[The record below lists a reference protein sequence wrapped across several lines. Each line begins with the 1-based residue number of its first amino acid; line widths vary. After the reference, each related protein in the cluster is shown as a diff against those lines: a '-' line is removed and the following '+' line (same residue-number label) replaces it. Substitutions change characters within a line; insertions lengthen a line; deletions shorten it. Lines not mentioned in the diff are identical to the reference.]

1 MKRILR
7 PLAALAF
14 LLALPL
20 SFSSC
25 QEDAPEVDYK
35 MEVTVTNDFT
45 KVVEAIN
52 QGTLKKEEAIKKLT
66 EAIDKMQADQATK
79 LASIISVLGDVNKT
93 LETKL
98 AAIEGAISA
107 QTLSLEGK
115 LDILAEAIKA
125 HMLKQEE
132 LTGKITKAMETLG
145 GTLAEKLA
153 EITKAINS
161 TAKTT
166 QDKLD
171 RLMGLINTQ
180 TIPLSDKLD
189 AIASA
194 IGGLTESSAKQLEA
208 LSTTLTQLKE
218 AAEASGTTQAS
229 VLAELQKL
237 VTKAAELQEEVKQSK
252 SSATLAVTAILK
264 QLEEIKA
271 KIGGTPTPPT
281 PPAQEAE
288 YVDLGL
294 PSGLKWASCNLGANS
309 PEQPGDYYAW
319 GETAPKEDY
328 GTDTYKYLKGVT
340 LEGGSREH
348 RLTKYCTDAEQGLN
362 GFTDGKKQLEPT
374 DDAATV
380 RLGAPWR
387 MPTEAEAE
395 ELLAGCTWSK
405 ETINDIP
412 CLRATSKT
420 NGKSIVVSVSGFM
433 SGTINDTRGTMTM
446 LWTSTLYSGECDR
459 GVTFL
464 ELGKETFN
472 PAVGYGF
479 RFHGLPIRP
488 VRP

>member
-1 MKRILR
+1 MKRIFL
-7 PLAALAF
+7 PLVGLAL
-14 LLALPL
+14 LLAPAT
-20 SFSSC
+20 FSSC
-25 QEDAPEVDYK
+25 KEDAPKVSHTTS
-35 MEVTVTNDFT
+35 VTVTNDFS

-52 QGTLKKEEAIKKLT
+52 QGTLKSEVAIKKLT

-98 AAIEGAISA
+98 AAIESAISA

-115 LDILAEAIKA
+115 LDILAEAIGK
-125 HMLKQEE
+125 HLLKQEE
-132 LTGKITKAMETLG
+132 LTAKITKAMETLG
-145 GTLAEKLA
+145 GTLAEKLKQISDA
-153 EITKAINS
+153 ITS

-166 QDKLD
+166 QEKLD
-171 RLMGLINTQ
+171 LLMGLINTQ
-180 TIPLSDKLD
+180 SVPLSDKLD
-189 AIASA
+189 AIAGA
-194 IGGLTESSAKQLEA
+194 IGGLKESSAKQLEA
-208 LSTTLTQLKE
+208 LGTTLTKLKE

-237 VTKAAELQEEVKQSK
+237 VTKAAELQEEVQQGK
-252 SSATLAVTAILK
+252 SSAALAVAAILK

-271 KIGGTPTPPT
+271 KIGATPTPPT
-281 PPAQEAE
+281 AEEVE

-294 PSGLKWASCNLGANS
+294 PSGLKWASCNLGATS

-319 GETAPKEDY
+319 GETEPKEDY
-328 GTDTYKYLKGVT
+328 AWDTYKHAKATEYT
-340 LEGGSREH
+340 
-348 RLTKYCTDAEQGLN
+348 LTKYCTDVEMGLD
-362 GFTDGKKQLEPT
+362 GFTDGKTQLEPA

-395 ELLAGCTWSK
+395 ELLNGCTWTK

-420 NGKSIVVSVSGFM
+420 NGKSIVICISGFM
-433 SGTINDTRGTMTM
+433 SGTINDTRGTMTAF
-446 LWTSTLYSGECDR
+446 WASTLSSREGDR
-459 GVTFL
+459 GVAFF
-464 ELGKETFN
+464 ELGKETFS
-472 PAVGYGF
+472 PEVGYGL
-479 RFHGLPIRP
+479 RFLGFPIRP

>member
-35 MEVTVTNDFT
+35 MEVTVTNDFS

-52 QGTLKKEEAIKKLT
+52 QGTLKKDEAIKKLT
-66 EAIDKMQADQATK
+66 EALDKMQADQATK
-79 LASIISVLGDVNKT
+79 LASIIAVLSDVNKT

-98 AAIEGAISA
+98 AAIEGTISS

-115 LDILAEAIKA
+115 LDILAEAIGK
-125 HMLKQEE
+125 HLLKQEE
-132 LTGKITKAMETLG
+132 LTGKITEAIDKLG
-145 GTLAEKLA
+145 GTLEAKLK
-153 EITKAINS
+153 EITDAINS

-194 IGGLTESSAKQLEA
+194 IGGLTKSSAQQIEALNTTLSALLEQAKAKGATEASVLKQLEM
-208 LSTTLTQLKE
+208 
-218 AAEASGTTQAS
+218 
-229 VLAELQKL
+229 L
-237 VTKAAELQEEVKQSK
+237 VTKAAELQEEVKQGK
-252 SSATLAVTAILK
+252 SSAALAVAAILK

-271 KIGGTPTPPT
+271 KIGGTPTPPST
-281 PPAQEAE
+281 EEVE

-319 GETAPKEDY
+319 GETEPKEDY
-328 GTDTYKYLKGVT
+328 GTDTYKYFKRVT
-340 LEGGSREH
+340 LEGGSIVH
-348 RLTKYCTDAEQGLN
+348 RLTKYCTVPADGLD
-362 GFTDGKKQLEPT
+362 GFTDGKTQLEPA

-395 ELLAGCTWSK
+395 ELLNGCTWTK

-412 CLRATSKT
+412 CLRATSKA
-420 NGKSIVVSVSGFM
+420 NGKSIVICISGFM
-433 SGTINDTRGTMTM
+433 SGTINDTRGTMTAF
-446 LWTSTLYSGECDR
+446 WASTLSSREGDR
-459 GVTFL
+459 GVAFF
-464 ELGKETFN
+464 ELGKETFS
-472 PAVGYGF
+472 PEVGYGL
-479 RFHGLPIRP
+479 RFLGFPIRP

>member
-189 AIASA
+189 AIAKA
-194 IGGLTESSAKQLEA
+194 IRGLTESSAQQLEA
-208 LSTTLTQLKE
+208 LSTTLSALKE

-229 VLAELQKL
+229 VLKQLEKL
-237 VTKAAELQEEVKQSK
+237 VASAAELQEEVKQGK
-252 SSATLAVTAILK
+252 SSAALAVASILK

-271 KIGGTPTPPT
+271 KIGSTPTPP
-281 PPAQEAE
+281 AEAME

-319 GETAPKEDY
+319 GETEPKERYKD
-328 GTDTYKYLKGVT
+328 DNYKYGKAGT
-340 LEGGSREH
+340 MESGS
-348 RLTKYCTDAEQGLN
+348 LAYFMTKYCVEAALGLD
-362 GFTDGKKQLEPT
+362 GFTDGKTQLEPT

-387 MPTEAEAE
+387 MPTEAEIE
-395 ELLAGCTWSK
+395 ELVAGCTWTK
-405 ETINDIP
+405 ETINGTP
-412 CLRATSKT
+412 CLRATSKA
-420 NGKSIVVSVSGFM
+420 NGKSIVICTAGFM
-433 SGTINDTRGTMTM
+433 LGNTLKDRGTETAF
-446 LWTSTLYSGECDR
+446 WTSTLHTPTSTRGRTFVDEGEDPCSPEAQSAVR
-459 GVTFL
+459 
-464 ELGKETFN
+464 EL
-472 PAVGYGF
+472 
-479 RFHGLPIRP
+479 GLPIRA

>member
-98 AAIEGAISA
+98 AAIEGAISV

-115 LDILAEAIKA
+115 LNILAEAIKA

-189 AIASA
+189 AIASV
-194 IGGLTESSAKQLEA
+194 IGGLTESSAQQLEA

-229 VLAELQKL
+229 ILTELQKL
-237 VTKAAELQEEVKQSK
+237 VTKAAELQEEVKQGK
-252 SSATLAVTAILK
+252 SSAALAVTAILK

-271 KIGGTPTPPT
+271 KIGGTPTPPST
-281 PPAQEAE
+281 EEVE

-294 PSGLKWASCNLGANS
+294 SVKWATRNLGANS

-340 LEGGSREH
+340 LEGGSRVH

-395 ELLAGCTWSK
+395 ELLAGCTWTK
-405 ETINDIP
+405 EMVNDTP

-420 NGKSIVVSVSGFM
+420 NGRSIVICAAGLL
-433 SGTINDTRGTMTM
+433 SGTTNEARGTITTF
-446 LWTSTLYSGECDR
+446 WTSTLYSGECDR

-479 RFHGLPIRP
+479 RFLGLPVRP

>member
-194 IGGLTESSAKQLEA
+194 MGGLTESSAQQLEA

-218 AAEASGTTQAS
+218 AANASGTTQAS
-229 VLAELQKL
+229 ILAELQKL
-237 VTKAAELQEEVKQSK
+237 VTKAAELQEEVKQGK
-252 SSATLAVTAILK
+252 SSATLAVAAILK

-271 KIGGTPTPPT
+271 KIGGSPTPPRT
-281 PPAQEAE
+281 EEVE

-319 GETAPKEDY
+319 GETEPKTDY
-328 GTDTYKYLKGVT
+328 SWRTYKWMQTGESDWKYITKYTVADGQTDAIWYDAGGNFIGDNKTT
-340 LEGGSREH
+340 LEAADDVATAKLGS
-348 RLTKYCTDAEQGLN
+348 
-362 GFTDGKKQLEPT
+362 
-374 DDAATV
+374 
-380 RLGAPWR
+380 PWR
-387 MPTEAEAE
+387 MPTADEIK
-395 ELLAGCTWSK
+395 ELIDHCTWTWTRK
-405 ETINDIP
+405 DGVNGYEVK
-412 CLRATSKT
+412 SKT
-420 NGKSIVVSVSGFM
+420 NGNSIFLPAAGYSQGTGLVDPRREGIYWSSSLYAGGSYNAVYLDFTWDEHKCSSDSRFIGYSV
-433 SGTINDTRGTMTM
+433 
-446 LWTSTLYSGECDR
+446 
-459 GVTFL
+459 
-464 ELGKETFN
+464 
-472 PAVGYGF
+472 
-479 RFHGLPIRP
+479 RP

>member
-35 MEVTVTNDFT
+35 MEVTVTNDFS

-52 QGTLKKEEAIKKLT
+52 QGTLKSEAAIKKLT

-98 AAIEGAISA
+98 AAIESAISA

-115 LDILAEAIKA
+115 LDILAEAIGK
-125 HMLKQEE
+125 HLLKQEE
-132 LTGKITKAMETLG
+132 LAAKITKAMETLG
-145 GTLAEKLA
+145 GTLAEKLKQISDA
-153 EITKAINS
+153 ITS

-166 QDKLD
+166 QEKLD
-171 RLMGLINTQ
+171 LLMGLINTQ
-180 TIPLSDKLD
+180 SVPLSGKLD
-189 AIASA
+189 AIAKA
-194 IGGLTESSAKQLEA
+194 IGGLKESSAKQLEA
-208 LSTTLTQLKE
+208 LGTTLTKLKE

-237 VTKAAELQEEVKQSK
+237 VTKAAELQEEVQQGK
-252 SSATLAVTAILK
+252 SSAALAVAAILK

-271 KIGGTPTPPT
+271 KIGSTPTPPS
-281 PPAQEAE
+281 AEEVE

-294 PSGLKWASCNLGANS
+294 PSGLKWASCNLGATS

-319 GETAPKEDY
+319 GETEPKERYDWDSY
-328 GTDTYKYLKGVT
+328 KQSKSVTNADGTSYYN
-340 LEGGSREH
+340 
-348 RLTKYCTDAEQGLN
+348 LTKYCTDAEKGLD
-362 GFTDGKKQLEPT
+362 GFTDGKKQLEPA

-479 RFHGLPIRP
+479 RFLGLPIRP

>member
-115 LDILAEAIKA
+115 LDILAEAIGK
-125 HMLKQEE
+125 HLLKQEE
-132 LTGKITKAMETLG
+132 LTAKITKAMETLG
-145 GTLAEKLA
+145 GTLAEKLKQISDA
-153 EITKAINS
+153 ITS

-166 QDKLD
+166 QEKLD
-171 RLMGLINTQ
+171 LLMGLINTQ
-180 TIPLSDKLD
+180 SVPLSDKLD
-189 AIASA
+189 AIAKA
-194 IGGLTESSAKQLEA
+194 IGGLKESSAKQLEA
-208 LSTTLTQLKE
+208 LGTTLTKLKE
-218 AAEASGTTQAS
+218 AAEASGTTQTS
-229 VLAELQKL
+229 VLKQLEAL
-237 VTKAAELQEEVKQSK
+237 VTKAAELQEEVQQGK
-252 SSATLAVTAILK
+252 SSAALAVAAILK

-271 KIGGTPTPPT
+271 KIGATPTPPS
-281 PPAQEAE
+281 AEEVE

-328 GTDTYKYLKGVT
+328 GTDTYKYLKRVT
-340 LEGGSREH
+340 LEGGSIVH
-348 RLTKYCTDAEQGLN
+348 RLTKYCTVPADGLD
-362 GFTDGKKQLEPT
+362 GFTDGKTQLEPA

-395 ELLAGCTWSK
+395 ELLAGCTWTK

-412 CLRATSKT
+412 CLRATSKA
-420 NGKSIVVSVSGFM
+420 NGKSIVICAAGLL
-433 SGTINDTRGTMTM
+433 SGTTNEARGTITTF
-446 LWTSTLYSGECDR
+446 WTSTLYSSECDR
-459 GVTFL
+459 GLAFF
-464 ELGKETFN
+464 ELGKETFS
-472 PAVGYGF
+472 PEVGYGL
-479 RFHGLPIRP
+479 RFLGFPIRP

>member
-35 MEVTVTNDFT
+35 MEVTVTNDFS

-52 QGTLKKEEAIKKLT
+52 QGALKKEEAIKKLT
-66 EAIDKMQADQATK
+66 EALDKMQADQATK
-79 LASIISVLGDVNKT
+79 LKAISDILGDVNKT

-98 AAIEGAISA
+98 AAIEGAISS
-107 QTLSLEGK
+107 QTLSLEVK
-115 LDILAEAIKA
+115 LDILAEAIDK
-125 HMLKQEE
+125 HLLKQEE
-132 LTGKITKAMETLG
+132 LTGKITEAIDKLG
-145 GTLAEKLA
+145 GTLDQKLK
-153 EITKAINS
+153 EITDAINS

-171 RLMGLINTQ
+171 RLMGLINTR

-229 VLAELQKL
+229 ILTELQKL
-237 VTKAAELQEEVKQSK
+237 VTKAAELQEEVKQGK
-252 SSATLAVTAILK
+252 SSAALAVAAILK

-271 KIGGTPTPPT
+271 KIGSTPTPP
-281 PPAQEAE
+281 AEEVE

-294 PSGLKWASCNLGANS
+294 PSGLKWATCNLGANS

-319 GETAPKEDY
+319 GETEPKERY
-328 GTDTYKYLKGVT
+328 VWSTYKHAKAVT
-340 LEGGSREH
+340 KADGSTDYP
-348 RLTKYCTDAEQGLN
+348 LTKYCSDAEMGLD
-362 GFTDGKKQLEPT
+362 GFTDGKTRLEPA

-380 RLGAPWR
+380 KLGTPWR
-387 MPTEAEAE
+387 MPTEAEIE
-395 ELLAGCTWSK
+395 ELVAGCTWTK
-405 ETINDIP
+405 ETINGTP
-412 CLRATSKT
+412 CLRATSKA
-420 NGKSIVVSVSGFM
+420 NGKSIVICTTGLM
-433 SGTINDTRGTMTM
+433 DDTSHDAQHITAAF
-446 LWTSTLYSGECDR
+446 WASTLYSASSAR
-459 GVTFL
+459 GTAFL
-464 ELGKETFN
+464 ELGNETFE
-472 PAVGYGF
+472 PATGNGP
-479 RFHGLPIRP
+479 RKLGLPIRP
-488 VRP
+488 VHP

>member
-35 MEVTVTNDFT
+35 MEVTVTNDFS

-66 EAIDKMQADQATK
+66 EALDKMQADQATK
-79 LASIISVLGDVNKT
+79 LKAISDILGDVNKT

-98 AAIEGAISA
+98 AAIEGAISS

-115 LDILAEAIKA
+115 LDILAEAIGK
-125 HMLKQEE
+125 HLLKQEE
-132 LTGKITKAMETLG
+132 LTGKITEAIDKLG
-145 GTLAEKLA
+145 GTLDQKLK
-153 EITKAINS
+153 EITEAINS

-194 IGGLTESSAKQLEA
+194 IGGLKESSAKQLEA
-208 LSTTLTQLKE
+208 LSMTLTQLKE

-229 VLAELQKL
+229 ILTELQKL
-237 VTKAAELQEEVKQSK
+237 VTKAAELQEEVKQGK
-252 SSATLAVTAILK
+252 SSAALAVAAILK

-271 KIGGTPTPPT
+271 KIGSTPTPP
-281 PPAQEAE
+281 AEEVE

-294 PSGLKWASCNLGANS
+294 PSGLKWASCNLGATS
-309 PEQPGDYYAW
+309 PEQPGNYYAW
-319 GETAPKEDY
+319 GETAPKERY
-328 GTDTYKYLKGVT
+328 TWDTYKYAEAVT
-340 LEGGSREH
+340 QADGIREYY
-348 RLTKYCTDAEQGLN
+348 LTKYCINANIGLDSFN
-362 GFTDGKKQLEPT
+362 DGKIQLEPA
-374 DDAATV
+374 DDAAMV
-380 RLGAPWR
+380 KLGAPWR
-387 MPTEAEAE
+387 MPTEAEIE
-395 ELLAGCTWSK
+395 ELVAGCTWTK
-405 ETINDIP
+405 ETINGTP
-412 CLRATSKT
+412 CLRATSKA
-420 NGKSIVVSVSGFM
+420 NGKSIVICTAGLM
-433 SGTINDTRGTMTM
+433 DDTSHDAQHITAAF
-446 LWTSTLYSGECDR
+446 WASTLYSASSAR
-459 GVTFL
+459 GTAFL
-464 ELGKETFN
+464 ELGNETFE
-472 PAVGYGF
+472 PATGNGP
-479 RFHGLPIRP
+479 RKLGLPIRAVHP
-488 VRP
+488 

>member
-132 LTGKITKAMETLG
+132 LAGKITKAMETLG

-229 VLAELQKL
+229 ILTELQKL
-237 VTKAAELQEEVKQSK
+237 VSKAAELQEEVKQGK
-252 SSATLAVTAILK
+252 SSAALAVAAILK

-294 PSGLKWASCNLGANS
+294 SVKWASCNLGANS

-319 GETAPKEDY
+319 GETAPKEYYDWS
-328 GTDTYKYLKGVT
+328 TYKYAKAVT

-348 RLTKYCTDAEQGLN
+348 RLTKYCTVPADGLD
-362 GFTDGKKQLEPT
+362 GFTDGKTQLEPA

-387 MPTEAEAE
+387 MPTEAEVE
-395 ELLAGCTWSK
+395 ELVEGCTWSK
-405 ETINDIP
+405 ETINGIP
-412 CLRATSKT
+412 CLRATSKA
-420 NGKSIVVSVSGFM
+420 NGKSIVICTAGVIYNSSYEGRHITAAFW
-433 SGTINDTRGTMTM
+433 S
-446 LWTSTLYSGECDR
+446 STLYSAGSER
-459 GVTFL
+459 GTVFL
-464 ELGKETFN
+464 EQ
-472 PAVGYGF
+472 GYENLQPGAGQGF
-479 RFHGLPIRP
+479 RVLGHPVRP

>member
-208 LSTTLTQLKE
+208 LSTTRTKLKE

-229 VLAELQKL
+229 VLTELQKL
-237 VTKAAELQEEVKQSK
+237 VTKAAELQEEVKQGK
-252 SSATLAVTAILK
+252 SSAALAVAAILK

-281 PPAQEAE
+281 PPTEEAE

-294 PSGLKWASCNLGANS
+294 SVKWAARNLGANS

-319 GETAPKEDY
+319 GETEPKERYND
-328 GTDTYKYLKGVT
+328 DNYKYGKAGT
-340 LEGGSREH
+340 MESGSIAYFM
-348 RLTKYCTDAEQGLN
+348 TKYCVEAALGLD
-362 GFTDGKKQLEPT
+362 GFTDGKTQLEPT

-387 MPTEAEAE
+387 MPTEAEIK
-395 ELLAGCTWSK
+395 ELVAGCTWSK

-412 CLRATSKT
+412 CLRATSKA
-420 NGKSIVVSVSGFM
+420 NGKSIVICVSGFM

-479 RFHGLPIRP
+479 RFLGLPIRP

>member
-1 MKRILR
+1 MKRIFL
-7 PLAALAF
+7 PLVGLAL
-14 LLALPL
+14 LLAPAT
-20 SFSSC
+20 FSSC
-25 QEDAPEVDYK
+25 KEDAPKVSHTTS
-35 MEVTVTNDFT
+35 VTVTNDFS

-52 QGTLKKEEAIKKLT
+52 QGTLKSEAAIKKLT
-66 EAIDKMQADQATK
+66 EALDKMHADQATK
-79 LASIISVLGDVNKT
+79 LQAISDILGDVNKT

-98 AAIEGAISA
+98 AAIESAISS

-115 LDILAEAIKA
+115 LDILAEAIKK
-125 HMLKQEE
+125 HLLKQEE
-132 LTGKITKAMETLG
+132 LTGKITEAIDKLG
-145 GTLAEKLA
+145 GTLAEKLKQ
-153 EITKAINS
+153 ITDAITS

-166 QDKLD
+166 QEKLD
-171 RLMGLINTQ
+171 LLMGLINTQ
-180 TIPLSDKLD
+180 SVPLSDKLD
-189 AIASA
+189 AIAKA
-194 IGGLTESSAKQLEA
+194 IGGLKESSAKQLEA
-208 LSTTLTQLKE
+208 LGTTLTKLKE

-229 VLAELQKL
+229 VLKQLEAL
-237 VTKAAELQEEVKQSK
+237 VAKAAELQEEVKQGK
-252 SSATLAVTAILK
+252 SSAALAVAAILK

-271 KIGGTPTPPT
+271 KIGTTPTPPT
-281 PPAQEAE
+281 AEEVE

-294 PSGLKWASCNLGANS
+294 PSGLKWAACNLGATS

-319 GETAPKEDY
+319 GETEPKEDY
-328 GTDTYKYLKGVT
+328 GTDTYKYFKRVT
-340 LEGGSREH
+340 LEGGSIVH
-348 RLTKYCTDAEQGLN
+348 LLTKYCTVPADGLG
-362 GFTDGKKQLEPT
+362 GFTDGKKQLEPA

-380 RLGAPWR
+380 KLGAPWR

-395 ELLAGCTWSK
+395 ELLKGCTWTK

-412 CLRATSKT
+412 CLRATSKA
-420 NGKSIVVSVSGFM
+420 NGKSIVICVSGFM

-479 RFHGLPIRP
+479 RFLGLPIRP

>member
-35 MEVTVTNDFT
+35 MEVTVTNDFS

-66 EAIDKMQADQATK
+66 EALDKMQADQATK
-79 LASIISVLGDVNKT
+79 LASIIAVLSDVNKT

-98 AAIEGAISA
+98 AAIEGTISS

-115 LDILAEAIKA
+115 LDILAEAIGK
-125 HMLKQEE
+125 HLLKQEE
-132 LTGKITKAMETLG
+132 LTGKITEAIDKLG
-145 GTLAEKLA
+145 GTLEAKLK
-153 EITKAINS
+153 EITDAINS

-194 IGGLTESSAKQLEA
+194 IGGLTKSSAQQIEALNTTLSALLEQAKAKGATEASVLKQLEM
-208 LSTTLTQLKE
+208 
-218 AAEASGTTQAS
+218 
-229 VLAELQKL
+229 L
-237 VTKAAELQEEVKQSK
+237 VTKAAELQEEVKQGK
-252 SSATLAVTAILK
+252 SSAALAVAAILK

-271 KIGGTPTPPT
+271 KIGGTPTPPST
-281 PPAQEAE
+281 EEVE

-319 GETAPKEDY
+319 GETEPKEDY
-328 GTDTYKYLKGVT
+328 GTDTYKYFKRVT
-340 LEGGSREH
+340 LEGGSIVH
-348 RLTKYCTDAEQGLN
+348 RLTKYCTVPADGLD
-362 GFTDGKKQLEPT
+362 GFTDGKTQLEPA

-395 ELLAGCTWSK
+395 ELLNGCTWTK

-412 CLRATSKT
+412 CLRATSKA
-420 NGKSIVVSVSGFM
+420 NGKSIVICISGFM
-433 SGTINDTRGTMTM
+433 SGTINDTRGTMTAF
-446 LWTSTLYSGECDR
+446 WASTLSSREGDR
-459 GVTFL
+459 GVAFF
-464 ELGKETFN
+464 ELGKETFS
-472 PAVGYGF
+472 PEVGYGL
-479 RFHGLPIRP
+479 RFLGFPIRP

>member
-35 MEVTVTNDFT
+35 MEVTVTNDFS

-52 QGTLKKEEAIKKLT
+52 QGALKKEEAIKKLT
-66 EAIDKMQADQATK
+66 EALDKMQADQATK
-79 LASIISVLGDVNKT
+79 LKAISDILGDVNKT

-98 AAIEGAISA
+98 AAIEGAISS

-115 LDILAEAIKA
+115 LHILAEAIGK
-125 HMLKQEE
+125 HLLKQEE
-132 LTGKITKAMETLG
+132 LTGKITEAIDKLG
-145 GTLAEKLA
+145 GTLDQKLK
-153 EITKAINS
+153 EITDAINS

-229 VLAELQKL
+229 ILTELQKL
-237 VTKAAELQEEVKQSK
+237 VTKAAELQEEVKQGK
-252 SSATLAVTAILK
+252 SSAALAVTAILK

-271 KIGGTPTPPT
+271 KIGATPTPPT
-281 PPAQEAE
+281 PPAQEVE

-294 PSGLKWASCNLGANS
+294 SVKWASCNLGANS

-319 GETAPKEDY
+319 GETEPKERYKD
-328 GTDTYKYLKGVT
+328 DNYKYGKAGT
-340 LEGGSREH
+340 LESGSIAYFM
-348 RLTKYCTDAEQGLN
+348 TKYCVEAALGLD
-362 GFTDGKKQLEPT
+362 GFTDGKTQLEPT

-387 MPTEAEAE
+387 MPTEAEIV
-395 ELLAGCTWSK
+395 ELLEGCTWSK
-405 ETINDIP
+405 ETINDTP
-412 CLRATSKT
+412 CIRATSKA
-420 NGKSIVVSVSGFM
+420 NGKSIVICTAGFM
-433 SGTINDTRGTMTM
+433 LGNTLKDRGTETAF
-446 LWTSTLYSGECDR
+446 WTSTLHTPTSTRGRTFVDEGEDPCSPEAQSAVR
-459 GVTFL
+459 
-464 ELGKETFN
+464 EL
-472 PAVGYGF
+472 
-479 RFHGLPIRP
+479 GLPIRP

>member
-145 GTLAEKLA
+145 GTLAEKLKQ
-153 EITKAINS
+153 ISDAINS

-208 LSTTLTQLKE
+208 LSTTLSQLKE
-218 AAEASGTTQAS
+218 AAKASGTTQAS
-229 VLAELQKL
+229 ILTELQKL
-237 VTKAAELQEEVKQSK
+237 VTKAAELQEEVKQGK
-252 SSATLAVTAILK
+252 SSAVLAVAAILK

-294 PSGLKWASCNLGANS
+294 SVKWASCNLGANS

-319 GETAPKEDY
+319 GETEPKERYND
-328 GTDTYKYLKGVT
+328 DNYKYGKAGT
-340 LEGGSREH
+340 LESGSIAYFM
-348 RLTKYCTDAEQGLN
+348 TKYCVEAALGLD
-362 GFTDGKKQLEPT
+362 GFTDGKTQLEPT
-374 DDAATV
+374 DDAATI

-405 ETINDIP
+405 EAINDIP

-420 NGKSIVVSVSGFM
+420 NGKSIVICVSGFM
-433 SGTINDTRGTMTM
+433 SGTTNDTRGTMTM
-446 LWTSTLYSGECDR
+446 LWTSTLSSREGDR

-479 RFHGLPIRP
+479 RFLGLPIRP

>member
-1 MKRILR
+1 MKRIFL
-7 PLAALAF
+7 PLVGLAL
-14 LLALPL
+14 LLAPAT
-20 SFSSC
+20 FSSC
-25 QEDAPEVDYK
+25 KEDAPKVSHTTS
-35 MEVTVTNDFT
+35 VTVTNDFS

-52 QGTLKKEEAIKKLT
+52 QGTLKSEAAIKKLT
-66 EAIDKMQADQATK
+66 EAIDKIQADQATK

-115 LDILAEAIKA
+115 LDILAEAIGK
-125 HMLKQEE
+125 HLLKQEE
-132 LTGKITKAMETLG
+132 LTAKITKAMETLG

-194 IGGLTESSAKQLEA
+194 IGGLTESSAQQLEA

-218 AAEASGTTQAS
+218 AAEASGTTQTS
-229 VLAELQKL
+229 VLKQLEAL
-237 VTKAAELQEEVKQSK
+237 VTKAAELQEEVQQGK
-252 SSATLAVTAILK
+252 SSAALAVAAILK

-271 KIGGTPTPPT
+271 KIGATPTPPS
-281 PPAQEAE
+281 AEEVE

-294 PSGLKWASCNLGANS
+294 PSGLKWASCNLGATS
-309 PEQPGDYYAW
+309 PEQPGEYYAW

-328 GTDTYKYLKGVT
+328 GTDTYKYLKRVT
-340 LEGGSREH
+340 LEGGSIVH
-348 RLTKYCTDAEQGLN
+348 RLTKYCTVPADGLD
-362 GFTDGKKQLEPT
+362 GFTDGKTQLEPA

-387 MPTEAEAE
+387 MPTEAEIT
-395 ELLAGCTWSK
+395 ELLEGCTWSK
-405 ETINDIP
+405 ETINDTP
-412 CLRATSKT
+412 CIRATSKA
-420 NGKSIVVSVSGFM
+420 NGKSIVICVTGWAEGKGYEERHTTAAF
-433 SGTINDTRGTMTM
+433 
-446 LWTSTLYSGECDR
+446 WASTLHTKDP
-459 GVTFL
+459 L
-464 ELGKETFN
+464 EGATYIEQGMETFE
-472 PAVGYGF
+472 PTLGRGS
-479 RFHGLPIRP
+479 RFIGIPIRP

>member
-66 EAIDKMQADQATK
+66 EALDKMQADQATK
-79 LASIISVLGDVNKT
+79 LASIIAVLGDVNKT

-98 AAIEGAISA
+98 AAIEGAISS

-115 LDILAEAIKA
+115 LDVLAEAIKK

-132 LTGKITKAMETLG
+132 LTGKITEAIDKLG
-145 GTLAEKLA
+145 GTLDQKLK
-153 EITKAINS
+153 EITDAINS

-194 IGGLTESSAKQLEA
+194 IGGLTESSVQQLEA

-229 VLAELQKL
+229 VLTELQKL
-237 VTKAAELQEEVKQSK
+237 VSKAAELQEEVKQGK
-252 SSATLAVTAILK
+252 SSAALAVAAILK

-271 KIGGTPTPPT
+271 KIGSTPTPPT
-281 PPAQEAE
+281 PAME

-294 PSGLKWASCNLGANS
+294 PSGLKWATYNLGANS

-395 ELLAGCTWSK
+395 ELLAGCTWTK

-412 CLRATSKT
+412 CLRATSKA
-420 NGKSIVVSVSGFM
+420 NGKSIVICVSGFM

-479 RFHGLPIRP
+479 RFLGLPIRP

>member
-35 MEVTVTNDFT
+35 MEVTVTNDFS

-52 QGTLKKEEAIKKLT
+52 QGTLKSEAAIKKLT

-98 AAIEGAISA
+98 AAIESAISA

-115 LDILAEAIKA
+115 LDILAEAIGK
-125 HMLKQEE
+125 HLLKQEE
-132 LTGKITKAMETLG
+132 LTAKITKAMETLG
-145 GTLAEKLA
+145 GTLAEKLKQISDA
-153 EITKAINS
+153 ITS

-166 QDKLD
+166 QEKLD
-171 RLMGLINTQ
+171 LLMGLINTQ
-180 TIPLSDKLD
+180 SVPLSDKLD
-189 AIASA
+189 AIAKA
-194 IGGLTESSAKQLEA
+194 IGGLKESSAKQLEA
-208 LSTTLTQLKE
+208 LGTTLTKLKE

-237 VTKAAELQEEVKQSK
+237 VTKAAELQKDVQQGK
-252 SSATLAVTAILK
+252 SSAALAVATILK
-264 QLEEIKA
+264 QLEQIKA
-271 KIGGTPTPPT
+271 KIGSTPTPPT
-281 PPAQEAE
+281 AEEVE

-294 PSGLKWASCNLGANS
+294 PSGLKWATCNLGATS

-319 GETAPKEDY
+319 GETALKEDY
-328 GTDTYKYLKGVT
+328 SWATYKYAKGVS
-340 LEGGSREH
+340 LEGGNTVYYM
-348 RLTKYCTDAEQGLN
+348 TKYSIDPNLGLD
-362 GFTDGKKQLEPT
+362 GFTDGKKQLEPA

-479 RFHGLPIRP
+479 RFLGLPIRP